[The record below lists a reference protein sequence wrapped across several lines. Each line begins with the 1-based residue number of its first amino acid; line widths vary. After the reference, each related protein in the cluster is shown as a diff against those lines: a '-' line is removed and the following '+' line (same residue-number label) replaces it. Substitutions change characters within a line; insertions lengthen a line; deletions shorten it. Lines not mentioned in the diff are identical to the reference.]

1 MNVYILYVILLHGV
15 GIFVLYIG
23 SSSSKMSTDLGGCYV
38 LRKPPLIFLASIA
51 SSLTRKAIF
60 EKNEKKKQ
68 KNSHS
73 PVCSDTHAIR
83 KKNEKQEK
91 KKRKAKNP
99 TQTENLFPLFSL
111 NNAPSHNP
119 LNMLLVSCRCRMR
132 RLRPICWS
140 SSSSSRGTFNSESDS
155 LLRRFLLKGALK
167 SLC

>member
-1 MNVYILYVILLHGV
+1 V
-15 GIFVLYIG
+15 GIFLLYIG

-38 LRKPPLIFLASIA
+38 LRNPPLIYLASIA
-51 SSLTRKAIF
+51 SLTRKTIF
-60 EKNEKKKQ
+60 EKNEKK
-68 KNSHS
+68 NSHS
-73 PVCSDTHAIR
+73 PVCVIPSGTHAVR
-83 KKNEKQEK
+83 KKNEKKTQ
-91 KKRKAKNP
+91 NP

-132 RLRPICWS
+132 RLRPVCWS